1 MHSGMKFADPELPVA
16 ERIRDLVARM
26 TIEEKISQMQ
36 HDAPAIPRLGIPE
49 YNWWNE
55 CLHGVARAG
64 KATVFPQAI
73 GLAAT
78 FNPDLVLR
86 VASAISDE
94 ARAKHHQALRQGN
107 RAQYFGLTYWSPNI
121 NIFRDP
127 RWGRGHETYGEDPC
141 LTSRMGVAFVRG
153 LQGDH
158 PRYLKV
164 VATPKHYAVHSG
176 PEPKRHSFDAR
187 VSRRDLVETYLRAF
201 RACVV
206 EGGAFSVMGAY
217 NRTNGE
223 PCCASAT
230 LLGRF
235 LREQWG
241 FRGYVVSDCGAVC
254 DIHQGH
260 RVAADAAEAAAMAVK
275 AGCDLECGCTYR
287 ALGDALRRG
296 LVSEA
301 DIDRC
306 VSRLMEARIRLG
318 MFDPEEI
325 NPWAAIPPARVHC
338 VEHRRLALEAAR
350 QSVVMLKNA
359 DRLLPLDGSRL
370 RKIAVVGPTAFDHG
384 VLLGNYHGYS
394 GTLTTILEGIVNAA
408 SPGLQVEY
416 AKGCELA
423 GGRPADEN
431 HIRWVTGGAD
441 AIIAVL
447 GYAPSLEGEEGE
459 TGDSEIVLG
468 GDRRVL
474 HLPGSQLDLLK
485 KLHATGKP
493 VILVLT
499 GGSPIEIAWAEENIP
514 AILAV
519 FYPGEEGG
527 NAVADVIFGN
537 CNPAGRLPFTVPA
550 SLDQLPDFEDYSMR
564 GRTYRFMT
572 ERPLYGFGYGL
583 SYTRFRYGNLRITPA
598 RTNGTEPI
606 EVRVEV
612 QNIGDMAGDE
622 VVQLYLADP
631 VASVPAPVCHLE
643 GVMRISL
650 GPGEKQDVS
659 FVLQPEQLALY
670 TDDGEPFVE
679 PGEFVVS
686 VGGGQPAAG
695 AGAVTGR
702 FIVAG

>member
-1 MHSGMKFADPELPVA
+1 
-16 ERIRDLVARM
+16 
-26 TIEEKISQMQ
+26 
-36 HDAPAIPRLGIPE
+36 
-49 YNWWNE
+49 
-55 CLHGVARAG
+55 
-64 KATVFPQAI
+64 
-73 GLAAT
+73 
-78 FNPDLVLR
+78 
-86 VASAISDE
+86 
-94 ARAKHHQALRQGN
+94 
-107 RAQYFGLTYWSPNI
+107 
-121 NIFRDP
+121 
-127 RWGRGHETYGEDPC
+127 
-141 LTSRMGVAFVRG
+141 
-153 LQGDH
+153 
-158 PRYLKV
+158 
-164 VATPKHYAVHSG
+164 
-176 PEPKRHSFDAR
+176 
-187 VSRRDLVETYLRAF
+187 
-201 RACVV
+201 
-206 EGGAFSVMGAY
+206 
-217 NRTNGE
+217 
-223 PCCASAT
+223 
-230 LLGRF
+230 
-235 LREQWG
+235 
-241 FRGYVVSDCGAVC
+241 
-254 DIHQGH
+254 
-260 RVAADAAEAAAMAVK
+260 
-275 AGCDLECGCTYR
+275 
-287 ALGDALRRG
+287 
-296 LVSEA
+296 
-301 DIDRC
+301 
-306 VSRLMEARIRLG
+306 
-318 MFDPEEI
+318 
-325 NPWAAIPPARVHC
+325 
-338 VEHRRLALEAAR
+338 
-350 QSVVMLKNA
+350 MLKNA